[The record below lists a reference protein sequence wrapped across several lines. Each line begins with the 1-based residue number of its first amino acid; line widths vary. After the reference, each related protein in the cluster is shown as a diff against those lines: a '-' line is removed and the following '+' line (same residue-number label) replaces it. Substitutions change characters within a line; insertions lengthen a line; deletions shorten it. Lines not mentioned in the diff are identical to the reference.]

1 MKKMVVISQT
11 EYDTLCKKAK
21 FLDESYNVSSSSKK
35 FLNAHKLNEESR
47 RKIQE
52 QQPLKEEEKKRR
64 REEKEEE
71 ETSFN
76 TTSGTFNSSVRE
88 DPEEAAEERR
98 RKEEEEEEE
107 EEEERK
113 REEER
118 RREEEEE
125 ERKKEEEAKK
135 KERKGRKEGKKQKE
149 REERENN
156 DSDVGILVE
165 KFGKYYPNKLGKGTA
180 LINAI
185 INSKNVLIKIAD
197 QEIQLNEIN
206 VDFETFLT
214 FIDLCT
220 SRKKVFT
227 INVDAFVSFLAS
239 NDIPITL
246 ISNPIIRSKI
256 EDALFQPPAYR
267 SRSRSPPERSPH
279 LKSFPPKEK
288 PKEKP
293 ITWFLDLNSVPDTS

>member
-52 QQPLKEEEKKRR
+52 QPLKEEEKKKRR
-64 REEKEEE
+64 SEEE
-71 ETSFN
+71 EQETSFN
-76 TTSGTFNSSVRE
+76 TTTTNSFNSSARE
-88 DPEEAAEERR
+88 NPEEGRGEETDQESEREKEEAAEEKRK
-98 RKEEEEEEE
+98 KEE
-107 EEEERK
+107 K
-113 REEER
+113 KK
-118 RREEEEE
+118 EEE
-125 ERKKEEEAKK
+125 ERKK
-135 KERKGRKEGKKQKE
+135 KERKERKEGKKQKE
-149 REERENN
+149 REEREND
-156 DSDVGILVE
+156 DSDAGILIE

-185 INSKNVLIKIAD
+185 INCKNAHIKLAS
-197 QEIQLNEIN
+197 QQIQLNEFN

-227 INVDAFVSFLAS
+227 INVDAFVSFLTS
-239 NDIPITL
+239 NEIPIKL
-246 ISNPIIRSKI
+246 IQNPTIRSKI
-256 EDALFQPPAYR
+256 EDALFQPPATR
-267 SRSRSPPERSPH
+267 ARSRSPPERSPH
-279 LKSFPPKEK
+279 

-293 ITWFLDLNSVPDTS
+293 ITWFLDLNSVPDIS

>member
-52 QQPLKEEEKKRR
+52 QPLKEEEKKKRR
-64 REEKEEE
+64 SEEE
-71 ETSFN
+71 EQETSFN
-76 TTSGTFNSSVRE
+76 TTTTNSFNSSARE
-88 DPEEAAEERR
+88 NPEEGRGEETDQESEREKEEAAEEK
-98 RKEEEEEEE
+98 RK
-107 EEEERK
+107 K
-113 REEER
+113 
-118 RREEEEE
+118 EEEE
-125 ERKKEEEAKK
+125 ERKK
-135 KERKGRKEGKKQKE
+135 KERKERKEGKKQKE
-149 REERENN
+149 REEREND
-156 DSDVGILVE
+156 DSDAGILIE

-185 INSKNVLIKIAD
+185 INCKNAHIKLAS
-197 QEIQLNEIN
+197 QQIQLNEFN

-227 INVDAFVSFLAS
+227 INVDAFVSFLTS
-239 NDIPITL
+239 NEIPIKL
-246 ISNPIIRSKI
+246 IQNPTIRSKI
-256 EDALFQPPAYR
+256 EDALFQPPATR
-267 SRSRSPPERSPH
+267 ARSRSPPERSPH
-279 LKSFPPKEK
+279 

-293 ITWFLDLNSVPDTS
+293 ITWFLDLNSVPDIS